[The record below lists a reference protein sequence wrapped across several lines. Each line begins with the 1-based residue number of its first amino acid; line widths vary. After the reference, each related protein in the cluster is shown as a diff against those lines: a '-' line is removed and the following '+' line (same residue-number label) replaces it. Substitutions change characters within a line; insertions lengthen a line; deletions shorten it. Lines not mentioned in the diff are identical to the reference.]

1 MTGRQTVEEGKINRL
16 YPRKIS
22 ILFDASNIP
31 DTIYHLRP
39 ILYFPVVTLDRRVS
53 GARREQLPWSYTV
66 LQKKDFVRA
75 NLVAW
80 LDPLRLLY
88 TYRIRL
94 PLHVPPNQLVTPYL
108 LIAGNTLGDKN
119 GM

>member
-39 ILYFPVVTLDRRVS
+39 ILYFPVVTLGRRVS

-66 LQKKDFVRA
+66 LQKKICEGKSCC
-75 NLVAW
+75 LVGSIAHAIYISHTPSVARTAESTR
-80 LDPLRLLY
+80 DP
-88 TYRIRL
+88 I
-94 PLHVPPNQLVTPYL
+94 PFDS
-108 LIAGNTLGDKN
+108 G
-119 GM
+119 